1 MMSDLLPW
9 HEEHWR
15 RLLARR
21 QTGSLPHALLLSGG
35 EGLGKNR
42 FAETLAQS
50 LLCERNEE
58 TGLPC
63 GACRGCQLY
72 AAGTHPDLRRVAP
85 LEEGK
90 VIGVDQVRELGH
102 YLAHTPQY
110 GARKLVLVSPADKM
124 NVNSANSLLK
134 TLEEPPPYGVL
145 ILVSAH
151 PSRLPVTVSS
161 RCQRIHF
168 TSPPPAQAAGWLRAQ
183 GATEVA
189 PELLLAL
196 ADGAP
201 LRARELAETDALN
214 NRERVLDWVE
224 KLARGQTDPVSA
236 AEATLKLGAK
246 ETLYCMHSWISDM
259 IRLSSCAD
267 PAGVSNEDIK
277 TRLGTVARG
286 MNLNGLY
293 HQLDQ
298 VSEALRLIERP
309 LNPQLLLENVLITW
323 QAAFRTPP
331 SATERGMPR

>member
-1 MMSDLLPW
+1 MNDLLPW
-9 HEEHWR
+9 HEEYWR

-21 QTGSLPHALLLSGG
+21 QAGSLPHALLLSGG

-50 LLCERNEE
+50 LLCERDDAA
-58 TGLPC
+58 GLPC
-63 GACRGCQLY
+63 GTCRGCQLY

-90 VIGVDQVRELGH
+90 VIGIDQVRELGH

-124 NVNSANSLLK
+124 NINSANSLLK

-151 PSRLPVTVSS
+151 PSRLPLTVSS

-168 TSPPPAQAAGWLRAQ
+168 TSPPAAQAAGWLRAQ
-183 GATEVA
+183 GATDVA

-224 KLARGQTDPVSA
+224 KLARGQADPVAA
-236 AEATLKLGAK
+236 AEASLKIGAK

-259 IRLSSCAD
+259 IRLSSCAN
-267 PAGVSNEDIK
+267 PVVLNNEDMK
-277 TRLGTVARG
+277 TKLGALAQGISLRAG
-286 MNLNGLY
+286 YDL
-293 HQLDQ
+293 LDR
-298 VSEALRLIERP
+298 VSEALRLIDRP
-309 LNPQLLLENVLITW
+309 LNAQLLLENVLITW
-323 QAAFRTPP
+323 QAAFRAQP
-331 SATERGMPR
+331 SGTERGMPR